1 MKPSASR
8 FLLRLESFGRP
19 ACLDRPTWTRGRI
32 GEGEEKGALP
42 PWGPAARAPWP
53 PGAMA
58 PGHPCPRA
66 PYLWFEFFKRDFFL
80 KKSVPPSLHVQNDF
94 IQTDKSVFFIF
105 YRSEREF
112 ETIGSYILCKRRF
125 KKNTPRTVLVQFW
138 VFIFI
143 DKKWI
148 WIHIYR
154 SQLQCA
160 TIGSHIISFWKRIW
174 TYPVHKWRG

>member
-66 PYLWFEFFKRDFFL
+66 PYLWFEFFKSDFKKAYPRAYTSKMILYKQTKAFL
-80 KKSVPPSLHVQNDF
+80 
-94 IQTDKSVFFIF
+94 IF

-125 KKNTPRTVLVQFW
+125 KKAHLEPCSSNFG
-138 VFIFI
+138 FFIDKSEFGSIFI
-143 DKKWI
+143 D
-148 WIHIYR
+148 H
-154 SQLQCA
+154 SSNVQ
-160 TIGSHIISFWKRIW
+160 
-174 TYPVHKWRG
+174 P